1 MWPVLKK
8 ITTIMMIVK
17 AMPQF
22 GASIL
27 ESSITLLGGIIYT
40 LIGNTY
46 DVYNTGVTYDLHFQL

>member
-1 MWPVLKK
+1 
-8 ITTIMMIVK
+8 MMIVK